1 MTVRRMSAAIA
12 GALVVLTLSGPV
24 ASQDRPE
31 DVERIARAFIAAY
44 EVVDLDALRALSA
57 EDLVSVDGSAPVSAG
72 GPYRFEGR
80 EAWLSGL
87 AGFVRDGGLIDIRQQ
102 HDTAWQSGEK
112 MVFIGRFDARY
123 RGSGGGVLHVRGR
136 IVTVVTV
143 RDGKVV
149 RHEDIADYPAFE
161 FLRVPDDAP

>member
-1 MTVRRMSAAIA
+1 MTVRRVSAAIA
-12 GALVVLTLSGPV
+12 GALVVLALSGP
-24 ASQDRPE
+24 ASSQDRPD

-57 EDLVSVDGSAPVSAG
+57 EDLVSVDESAPVDMG

-87 AGFVRDGGLIDIRQQ
+87 AGFVRDGGLVDIRQQ

-112 MVFIGRFDARY
+112 MVFIGRFHARY
-123 RGSGGGVLHVRGR
+123 RDPGGGLLHVRGR
-136 IVTVVTV
+136 IVTVVTI

-161 FLRVPDDAP
+161 FLRAPHDAP